1 MVVVVMS
8 MMKMMVK
15 ITKEA
20 GRRIYPSFFLIMMR
34 LTMVAVVMVVI
45 IVHTAQF
52 WCISKI

>member
-34 LTMVAVVMVVI
+34 LTVVMVMI